1 MLWVKAF
8 HIVFVVSWFASLF
21 YLPRLFVYHCE
32 VRDEEGHQRFA
43 TMERKL
49 YGIGTIAMLG
59 TWGFGVWMLLLEPA
73 YLQAHWLHAKLA
85 LVLLLSGYQG
95 WLKANVRRFAAK
107 QNSRSGRFWRL
118 ANEVPALFLV
128 AIVILVVVKPF

>member
-8 HIVFVVSWFASLF
+8 HIVFVVSWFASLL

-32 VRDEEGHQRFA
+32 VQDEAGHQRFA

-49 YGIGTIAMLG
+49 YGIGLIAMLG
-59 TWGFGVWMLLLEPA
+59 TWGLGIWMLLQQPGF
-73 YLQAHWLHAKLA
+73 LQEHWMHAKLG
-85 LVLLLSGYQG
+85 LVLALSGYQG
-95 WLKANVRRFAAK
+95 WLKAQLRRFAAR
-107 QNSRSGRFWRL
+107 QNTYSGRTWRIL
-118 ANEVPALFLV
+118 NEVPALFLI

>member
-32 VRDEEGHQRFA
+32 VQDEAGHRRFA

-49 YGIGTIAMLG
+49 YGMGLIAMLG
-59 TWGFGVWMLLLEPA
+59 TWIFGIWLLLLAPGL
-73 YLQAHWLHAKLA
+73 LQAHWLHAKLT

-95 WLKANVRRFAAK
+95 WLKAQVRRFAAR
-107 QNSRSGRFWRL
+107 QNTYSGRAWRFI
-118 ANEVPALFLV
+118 NEVPALFLV
-128 AIVILVVVKPF
+128 AIVVLVVVKPF